1 MKTIRRL
8 SFALAAVVLAAAA
21 VAAANEIAQCWAVT
35 KSGSRCKRRAA
46 PETRYCR
53 QHTADRTSDR
63 QPDRCRS
70 MTTNGVWCSEKPMP
84 GRNYCPQHQK

>member
-46 PETRYCR
+46 PKTRYCR
-53 QHTADRTSDR
+53 QHAATRELKDTPP
-63 QPDRCRS
+63 QCGS
-70 MTTNGVWCSEKPMP
+70 MTTNGVPCRAAPLPNRRYCSDHM
-84 GRNYCPQHQK
+84 

>member
-35 KSGSRCKRRAA
+35 KSGTRCKRRAA

-53 QHTADRTSDR
+53 QHTATRELKDTPPQCS
-63 QPDRCRS
+63 S
-70 MTTNGVWCSEKPMP
+70 VTTNGVPCRAAPLP
-84 GRNYCPQHQK
+84 NRRYCAEHT

>member
-8 SFALAAVVLAAAA
+8 SFAFAALVLSAAA
-21 VAAANEIAQCWAVT
+21 VAATNEVAQCWAVT

-53 QHTADRTSDR
+53 QHAATRELKDTPP
-63 QPDRCRS
+63 QCGS
-70 MTTNGVWCSEKPMP
+70 MTTNGVPCRAAPLP
-84 GRNYCPQHQK
+84 NRRYCAEHM

>member
-35 KSGSRCKRRAA
+35 KSGTRCKRRAA

-53 QHTADRTSDR
+53 QHTATRELKDTPPQCS
-63 QPDRCRS
+63 S
-70 MTTNGVWCSEKPMP
+70 VTTNGVPCRAAPLP
-84 GRNYCPQHQK
+84 NHRYCAEHT